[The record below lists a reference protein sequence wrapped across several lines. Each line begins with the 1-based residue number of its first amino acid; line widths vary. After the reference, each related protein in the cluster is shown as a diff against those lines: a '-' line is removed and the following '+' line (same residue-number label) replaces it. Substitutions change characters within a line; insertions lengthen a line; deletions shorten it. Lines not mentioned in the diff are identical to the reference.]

1 MRSLPDWIAPLRA
14 RLCSELSPVTTYS
27 KKLDFSRKNLGTVAP
42 LHVLSLIGPWLL
54 MAAAWS
60 CGPQMGE
67 SGAPAS
73 TPVLTTYESG
83 TVAVTIEVN
92 AGNITVADQL
102 ELAVEVI
109 AGEQQRVVFP
119 DVEDKL
125 GEFRVTGTRVD
136 DPKLL
141 DGGRVARRQ
150 TYVLEPFLPGEYEIP
165 ELTIGFSGE
174 GGGEDS
180 QQSIKTDP
188 IGIEVRSL
196 LPDSEEEPD
205 IKEASGPLE
214 MPGVDAWV
222 YWLAGAAVFIAAAAG
237 YFLWRRRRAKA
248 RIEEIP
254 SPPHE
259 VAYRELDA
267 LLAENLIGR
276 GLAKLFYVRLS
287 NILRHYIENRFG
299 LRAPESTTE
308 EFLIALRGSAA
319 LEQRHKDLLRRFLEH
334 CDLVKFA
341 KLKPSGEEIE
351 GAVTSCREFIKET
364 EPSPAIIPDTLV
376 AKK

>member
-1 MRSLPDWIAPLRA
+1 MDPLWLRLVRVSKLTRIANKPDTNTPI
-14 RLCSELSPVTTYS
+14 
-27 KKLDFSRKNLGTVAP
+27 
-42 LHVLSLIGPWLL
+42 HVLSLQVRILSLPAISLIAPWLL

-67 SGAPAS
+67 SGAPAAA
-73 TPVLTTYESG
+73 PVSKTYESG
-83 TVAVTIEVN
+83 TVAVTIEIN
-92 AGNITVADQL
+92 AGSITVADQL
-102 ELAVEVI
+102 EVAVEVI

-165 ELTIGFSGE
+165 ELTISFSDE
-174 GGGEDS
+174 GAGEDS
-180 QQSIKTDP
+180 RQSIKTDP
-188 IGIEVRSL
+188 IDIEVRSL

-214 MPGVDAWV
+214 MPGVAWV

-319 LEQRHKDLLRRFLEH
+319 LERRHKDLLRRFLEH

-341 KLKPSGEEIE
+341 ELKPSGDEIE
-351 GAVTSCREFIKET
+351 GAVTTCREFIKET

>member
-1 MRSLPDWIAPLRA
+1 MDPLWLRLVRVSKLTRIANKPDTNTPI
-14 RLCSELSPVTTYS
+14 
-27 KKLDFSRKNLGTVAP
+27 
-42 LHVLSLIGPWLL
+42 HVLSLQVRILSLPAISLIAPWLL

-92 AGNITVADQL
+92 ADNITVADQL

-125 GEFRVTGTRVD
+125 GEFRVTGTHLD

-141 DGGRVARRQ
+141 DGGRLARRQ

-180 QQSIKTDP
+180 RQSIKTDP

-214 MPGVDAWV
+214 
-222 YWLAGAAVFIAAAAG
+222 
-237 YFLWRRRRAKA
+237 
-248 RIEEIP
+248 
-254 SPPHE
+254 S
-259 VAYRELDA
+259 
-267 LLAENLIGR
+267 R
-276 GLAKLFYVRLS
+276 GCPIVR
-287 NILRHYIENRFG
+287 G
-299 LRAPESTTE
+299 
-308 EFLIALRGSAA
+308 
-319 LEQRHKDLLRRFLEH
+319 K
-334 CDLVKFA
+334 
-341 KLKPSGEEIE
+341 
-351 GAVTSCREFIKET
+351 
-364 EPSPAIIPDTLV
+364 
-376 AKK
+376 